1 MTAHDPSD
9 RSPLHPETPR
19 VVRQWRYGG
28 PEGMAIEAMPAS
40 QAMSSQGSRVLTA
53 TLQDHSVLLSFR
65 LGIADGITLLCRRPS
80 ETDFLTVAEDED
92 GPVVDCRPKLD
103 PDKPETRIYIAILY
117 YDDGE
122 TLRLTNEVRIT
133 LP

>member
-1 MTAHDPSD
+1 VTS
-9 RSPLHPETPR
+9 R
-19 VVRQWRYGG
+19 VVHQWRYGS
-28 PEGMAIEAMPAS
+28 PEGMAIEAMPTP
-40 QAMSSQGSRVLTA
+40 QAMSSHGSRVLMA
-53 TLQDHSVLLSFR
+53 TLQEESVLLSFR
-65 LGIADGITLLCRRPS
+65 LGIADGITLLCRRSS

-92 GPVVDCRPKLD
+92 SPVVDSRPKIE
-103 PDKPETRIYIAILY
+103 PDQPETRIYVAILY